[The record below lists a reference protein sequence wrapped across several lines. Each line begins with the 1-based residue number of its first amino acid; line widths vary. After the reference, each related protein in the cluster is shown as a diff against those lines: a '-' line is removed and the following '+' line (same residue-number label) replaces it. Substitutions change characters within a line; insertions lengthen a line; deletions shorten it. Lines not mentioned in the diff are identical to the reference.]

1 MNYLQLCQRLR
12 AECQD
17 IGSGPQTVSNASGRD
32 LRYVNAIREAWQK
45 IQLMRSD
52 WDWLL
57 ADDPS
62 PMQTLSNDGDE
73 PFIEPEYHAAIV
85 WYALTSEGLTLA
97 AAELLMRAQQEWNFY
112 YGLLVSKHVAKLSFG
127 GGEEW

>member
-1 MNYLQLCQRLR
+1 MTYLQLCQRLR

-57 ADDPS
+57 ADEPT
-62 PMQTLSNDGDE
+62 PLQNLSNDGDE

-85 WYALTSEGLTLA
+85 WYALASEGLTLA